1 MLISWCTYS
10 SVLHKVYKSRL
21 LKTNP
26 LCVSTARLRVFNKFS
41 FPAYTGSRGNKLI
54 IQKITVVL
62 SLNGHLCLNISR
74 CPVPTPRTPN
84 KTNGCLYQHISI
96 NMVSPLNTSRRYPVT
111 YHTNT
116 YTAVRNTAPHLLQA
130 LHCNISHANYSKCV
144 MVSHFMNGVGRI
156 LQPGIMNSVWL
167 AETLTLN
174 QAL

>member
-1 MLISWCTYS
+1 M
-10 SVLHKVYKSRL
+10 
-21 LKTNP
+21 
-26 LCVSTARLRVFNKFS
+26 
-41 FPAYTGSRGNKLI
+41 
-54 IQKITVVL
+54 VL
-62 SLNGHLCLNISR
+62 SLNGHLCLNIGR

-96 NMVSPLNTSRRYPVT
+96 NMVSPLNMSHRYPVT

-116 YTAVRNTAPHLLQA
+116 YTVVRNTAPHLLQA

-167 AETLTLN
+167 AETLTHFAWLVSSSYWILLSPSYMTQIRN
-174 QAL
+174 IVCVMNWASTGITYCHHLETTALVM